1 MRQNF
6 LKNTT
11 FVARSKNNRME
22 KVLIANRG
30 EIARRVIRTL
40 KLMGIQSVA
49 VYSDADKNAPHVL
62 EADEAVYLGASPA
75 TESYLKQDLIL
86 QYCKDLNVDGIH
98 PGYGFLSENAD
109 FARKVKAAGIK
120 LIGPSPESMEVMGDK
135 LSAKQAVKEFKVP
148 LVPGVDEAITD
159 IDEAIKVAES
169 VGYPIL
175 IKASA
180 GGGGKGMRL
189 VERSEDFKEQM
200 KLAQNEARSSFGDD
214 AVFIEK
220 FVTKPRHIEIQV
232 FADSHGNTVYLFE
245 RECSIQRRHQKVV
258 EEAPSALLT
267 PELRKQMGEA
277 AVAVCKAC
285 NYEGAGTV
293 EFLVDGNLDF
303 FFLEMNT
310 RLQVEHPVTEE
321 ITGLD
326 LVEWQIRV
334 ARGEKL
340 PKLQD
345 ELEINGHAVE
355 IRVYAEDTLNGF
367 TPDIGNLK
375 RYRVPSGRSVR
386 VDDAFVEGMDIPI
399 FYDPMI
405 AKLVVWGKDRKSAI
419 ARGIQA
425 IDEYQISGVKTTLDF
440 GKYVLKHPAFQ
451 SGDFDTNFI
460 KTYFEDPNI
469 MYTAME
475 GEKEALQHGIDQI
488 WEAITD
494 RKAKEF
500 ASKEITS
507 SWVNARV

>member
-1 MRQNF
+1 M
-6 LKNTT
+6 K
-11 FVARSKNNRME
+11 

-40 KLMGIQSVA
+40 KKMNIASVA
-49 VYSDADKNAPHVL
+49 IYSDSDRNAPHVL
-62 EADEAVYLGASPA
+62 EADEAVYVGESPSS
-75 TESYLKQDLIL
+75 ESYLKQDVIL
-86 QYCKDLNVDGIH
+86 QYCKELGVDGIH
-98 PGYGFLSENAD
+98 PGYGFLSENAG
-109 FARKVKAAGIK
+109 FARKVKEAGMIF
-120 LIGPSPESMEVMGDK
+120 IGPSPEAMEVMGDK
-135 LSAKQAVKEFKVP
+135 LSAKQAVKEFGVP
-148 LVPGVDEAITD
+148 LVPGVDHAITD
-159 IDEAIKVAES
+159 VNEAIKIAEQ

-189 VERSEDFKEQM
+189 VENSAEFIDQM

-232 FADSHGNTVYLFE
+232 FADRAGNTVYLFE

-267 PELRKQMGEA
+267 PELRKEMGEA

-293 EFLVDGNLDF
+293 EFLVDADKKF
-303 FFLEMNT
+303 YFLEMNT

-321 ITGLD
+321 ITKLD

-334 ARGEKL
+334 ARGENL

-345 ELEINGHAVE
+345 ELQIHGHAIEV
-355 IRVYAEDTLNGF
+355 RVYAEDTLNGF
-367 TPDIGNLK
+367 TPDIGRLD
-375 RYRVPSGRSVR
+375 RYRIPTGRSVR
-386 VDDAFVEGMDIPI
+386 VDDAFLEGMDIPI
-399 FYDPMI
+399 YYDPMI
-405 AKLVVWGKDRKSAI
+405 AKLVVWGKTREDAI
-419 ARGIQA
+419 KRTLVA

-440 GKYVLKHPAFQ
+440 GKYVLKHPAFI
-451 SGDFDTNFI
+451 SGDFDTNFV
-460 KTYFEDPNI
+460 KHYFEDPRI

-475 GEKEALQHGIDQI
+475 EEKEALSHGIDEI
-488 WEAITD
+488 WDSIKE
-494 RKAKEF
+494 RNKKEF
-500 ASKEITS
+500 ASREITS
-507 SWVNARV
+507 SWINTRA